1 MDPQAIRISID
12 LPDGTAVQV
21 SGGAASATAGG
32 SDLSASSAA
41 IDAGPPAEALL
52 AALGD
57 PETASLTGSAVE
69 VTTDGSSDD
78 AAGAINAGSFPAGLA
93 MEMEA
98 EGPRHP
104 MARLE
109 TRMPATPMSPVF
121 SRESRN

>member
-1 MDPQAIRISID
+1 MDPQTIRISIE
-12 LPDGTAVQV
+12 LPDGTALQV
-21 SGGAASATAGG
+21 SGGAASSSAGG
-32 SDLSASSAA
+32 SDVSATSGA
-41 IDAGPPAEALL
+41 IDAGSPPEALL

-57 PETASLTGSAVE
+57 PETVTVGGAAAD
-69 VTTDGSSDD
+69 VTTDGSFGD
-78 AAGAINAGSFPAGLA
+78 AIDAGSFPAGLA

-109 TRMPATPMSPVF
+109 ATVPATPMSPVF